1 MNGDAERVDCPTVRF
16 ASRHWIGESERVADT
31 FSELRGKE
39 ESSRGGARKPI
50 VLKHDPKAWEE
61 GFSAGESR
69 VRIPLRCPYPAGTTQ
84 AWSWHSGHVEGD
96 AKRQGYSYSRGALSN
111 GPSRGPIIL

>member
-1 MNGDAERVDCPTVRF
+1 MNSDAESVDCSFRISP
-16 ASRHWIGESERVADT
+16 ADSELERAADT

-39 ESSRGGARKPI
+39 ESPRGLARKQI
-50 VLKHDPKAWEE
+50 VLQHDSKAWED
-61 GFSAGESR
+61 GFSTGERR

-96 AKRQGYSYSRGALSN
+96 AKRQGYSYSRGALSKRP
-111 GPSRGPIIL
+111 PSRDPIIP

>member
-1 MNGDAERVDCPTVRF
+1 MTLKALIVRF
-16 ASRHWIGESERVADT
+16 ASRLGIGEPEPAADT
-31 FSELRGKE
+31 FSSLRGKE
-39 ESSRGGARKPI
+39 KSSRGVTRKQI
-50 VLKHDPKAWEE
+50 ALKHDPKAWEE

-111 GPSRGPIIL
+111 GPKSRGPIIV

>member
-1 MNGDAERVDCPTVRF
+1 VTRKALIVRPHLACGDGGNQSVLLA
-16 ASRHWIGESERVADT
+16 VA
-31 FSELRGKE
+31 FLRGKE
-39 ESSRGGARKPI
+39 ESSRGIARYQI

-61 GFSAGESR
+61 GFKAGESR

-96 AKRQGYSYSRGALSN
+96 AKREGYSYSRGAFSK
-111 GPSRGPIIL
+111 GPPSRGPIIP

>member
-1 MNGDAERVDCPTVRF
+1 MTPKALIVRF
-16 ASRHWIGESERVADT
+16 ASRLRIGEPERAADT
-31 FSELRGKE
+31 FSELWGKE
-39 ESSRGGARKPI
+39 ESPCGLARKQI

-69 VRIPLRCPYPAGTTQ
+69 VRMPLRCPYPAGTTQ

-111 GPSRGPIIL
+111 GPSSRGPIIV

>member
-1 MNGDAERVDCPTVRF
+1 MNSDAESVDCSFRITPVDRRTR
-16 ASRHWIGESERVADT
+16 AGRRHSQSSSG
-31 FSELRGKE
+31 GKE
-39 ESSRGGARKPI
+39 ESSQWSGTETI

-69 VRIPLRCPYPAGTTQ
+69 ARIPLRCPYPAGTTQ

-111 GPSRGPIIL
+111 GPSSRGPIIV

>member
-1 MNGDAERVDCPTVRF
+1 MLKALIVRF
-16 ASRHWIGESERVADT
+16 ASRLRIGEPERAADT

-39 ESSRGGARKPI
+39 ESSRGVARKQI

-61 GFSAGESR
+61 GFKAGESR
-69 VRIPLRCPYPAGTTQ
+69 VRIPLRCPYAAGTTQ

-96 AKRQGYSYSRGALSN
+96 AKRQGYSYGRGSLSN
-111 GPSRGPIIL
+111 GPSSRGPIIV

>member
-1 MNGDAERVDCPTVRF
+1 MALKALIVRF
-16 ASRHWIGESERVADT
+16 ASWLRKGEPERAADAV
-31 FSELRGKE
+31 SELRGKE
-39 ESSRGGARKPI
+39 ESPCGLARKQI

-69 VRIPLRCPYPAGTTQ
+69 VRTPLRCPYPAGTTQ

-96 AKRQGYSYSRGALSN
+96 AKRQGYSYSCGALQKD
-111 GPSRGPIIL
+111 RHHAALR

>member
-1 MNGDAERVDCPTVRF
+1 MNSDAEGVDYSFRVTPADRRTR
-16 ASRHWIGESERVADT
+16 AGRRHFQRAPGE
-31 FSELRGKE
+31 E
-39 ESSRGGARKPI
+39 ESPCGLARKQL

-84 AWSWHSGHVEGD
+84 AWPWHSGHVEGD

-111 GPSRGPIIL
+111 GPSSRGPIIV

>member
-1 MNGDAERVDCPTVRF
+1 MTRKALIVRPHF
-16 ASRHWIGESERVADT
+16 ACRDEANQSVPLAVA
-31 FSELRGKE
+31 FLREKE
-39 ESSRGGARKPI
+39 ESSRGVARKQI
-50 VLKHDPKAWEE
+50 VLKHDPKAWED

-96 AKRQGYSYSRGALSN
+96 AKRQRYSYSRGALSN
-111 GPSRGPIIL
+111 GPSSRGPIIV